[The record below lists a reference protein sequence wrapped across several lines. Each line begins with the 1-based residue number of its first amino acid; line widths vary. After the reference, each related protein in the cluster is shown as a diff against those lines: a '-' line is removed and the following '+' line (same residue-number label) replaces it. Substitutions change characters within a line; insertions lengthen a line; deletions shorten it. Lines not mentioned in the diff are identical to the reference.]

1 MRFWPF
7 GRKEQ
12 LDVRTLAR
20 LGEEVKWLQEKFDKL
35 LEMQQLSFL
44 AEKETIGALQNLDR
58 RVRRLEELSG
68 VVILPEEEGGVSSEE
83 IVGSREEEEQSF
95 YEGE

>member
-1 MRFWPF
+1 MRIWPF
-7 GRKEQ
+7 RRKSPV
-12 LDVRTLAR
+12 DVRALSR

-35 LEMQQLSFL
+35 LEMQQLSYL
-44 AEKETIGALQNLDR
+44 AEGETIRALQNLGR
-58 RVRRLEELSG
+58 RVGRLEDQSG
-68 VVILPEEEGGVSSEE
+68 VVIIPEVSSEE

>member
-1 MRFWPF
+1 M
-7 GRKEQ
+7 
-12 LDVRTLAR
+12 
-20 LGEEVKWLQEKFDKL
+20 QEKFDKL

-68 VVILPEEEGGVSSEE
+68 VVILPEEEGGGVSSEE